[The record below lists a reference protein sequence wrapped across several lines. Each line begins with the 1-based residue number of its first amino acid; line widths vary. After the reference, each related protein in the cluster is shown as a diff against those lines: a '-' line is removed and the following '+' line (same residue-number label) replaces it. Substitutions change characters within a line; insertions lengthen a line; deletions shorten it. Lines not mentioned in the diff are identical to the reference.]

1 MDVIKQSW
9 IIWLGLILNGN
20 VNKPIAF
27 MNNISNKNQV
37 VQFLCQPQGG
47 RTYLLNALN
56 SNSEQVF
63 MEALHNI
70 IDAMSQDLSSSLAKK
85 L

>member
-1 MDVIKQSW
+1 M
-9 IIWLGLILNGN
+9 
-20 VNKPIAF
+20 NKR
-27 MNNISNKNQV
+27 SKENQV

-47 RTYLLNALN
+47 KKYLLNALN

-63 MEALHNI
+63 IEALHNI
-70 IDAMSQDLSSSLAKK
+70 IDAMNQDLATNFSEK